1 VTRLRAAIAVA
12 LVALMFS
19 ACSPALPDRPD
30 QEQKDAWKSAAWHA
44 IPRALRVGVKGP
56 GNDGNVWFVSM
67 SVDLRDKDLTPADV
81 DAVVEAIQ
89 GATEPGNEDLEVRVS
104 FFSRDPTNASQLGV
118 MHLDK
123 VLGDDPR
130 LGGSGTL
137 LIVEAGS

>member
-1 VTRLRAAIAVA
+1 VTALA
-12 LVALMFS
+12 LVAVMLA
-19 ACSPALPDRPD
+19 ACSPSLPDRPD
-30 QEQKDAWKSAAWHA
+30 AHQKDAWKSAAWHA

-67 SVDLRDKDLTPADV
+67 SIDLREKDLTPEDV

-118 MHLDK
+118 MHLDE

-137 LIVEAGS
+137 LIVPAGA